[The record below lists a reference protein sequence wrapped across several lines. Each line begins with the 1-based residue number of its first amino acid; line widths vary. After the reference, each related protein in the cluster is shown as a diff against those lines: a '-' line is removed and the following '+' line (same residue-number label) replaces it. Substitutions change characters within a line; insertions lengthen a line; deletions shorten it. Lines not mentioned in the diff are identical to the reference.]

1 MQKQGLSD
9 ESDGPFYYADVSVGV
24 QEAMREAKQDIAN
37 GELYTHEEVRK

>member
-9 ESDGPFYYADVSVGV
+9 ESDGPFYYADSVGV

>member
-1 MQKQGLSD
+1 MNLTAL
-9 ESDGPFYYADVSVGV
+9 FYCADSVGV